1 MDTTPLSL
9 SQLGNM
15 VKQAIAVSMPD
26 SVWVVAEI
34 AEFREQRNGHCYLE
48 LIEKDAT
55 GGQIAARMK
64 ANIWAYTYR
73 LLKPYFETT
82 TRQQLMPGIK
92 VLVKA
97 TVEYQ
102 EVFGLSLNIRDID
115 PSFTLGD
122 IERRRRQIIARLQE
136 EGVLEMNKELAM
148 PMVVQRIAVVSSPTA
163 AGYEDFVNQLTGN
176 SAHVKYYHKLFP
188 AIMQG
193 EQTEAS
199 VIAALDKIYE
209 HESLFDVVVVIRG
222 GGAAA
227 DLMSFDSYDMAV
239 NMAQFPIPVLT
250 GIGHERDFTVADLV
264 AHTHLKTPTAV
275 AEFIVGHNQQ
285 FVDWLNDASEGLVD
299 LSVLFLNGRKELF
312 AQLSGKVVPAVNR
325 HLALQRNRLVRVADK
340 MHYLGLAFV
349 ASQKGRIVRCNDRLL
364 LGTQSKIKL
373 ELNRCMKLSG
383 DLSKGVGRLLLHQ
396 QQKINHLDE
405 LARLSDPRVLLKR
418 GYSITMHNGKVV
430 KSATQLAEGD
440 VLKTI
445 VDQGVITSAVSHLK
459 N

>member
-1 MDTTPLSL
+1 METAPLSL
-9 SQLGNM
+9 SQLGNL
-15 VKQAIAVSMPD
+15 VKQAIAVSMPE

-34 AEFREQRNGHCYLE
+34 AEFREHRNGHCYLE

-136 EGVLEMNKELAM
+136 EGVLEMNKELAL
-148 PMVVQRIAVVSSPTA
+148 PMVVQRIAVVSSPSA

-176 SAHVKYYHKLFP
+176 NAHVKYYHKLFP

-209 HESLFDVVVVIRG
+209 HESFFDVVVVIRG

-275 AEFIVGHNQQ
+275 AEFIVDHNQQ

-299 LSVLFLNGRKELF
+299 LSISFLAGQKELF

-325 HLALQRNRLVRVADK
+325 HLTLQKNRLVRVADK
-340 MHYLGLAFV
+340 MHYLGSAFV

-364 LGTQSKIKL
+364 MGTQSKIKS

-383 DLSKGVGRLLLHQ
+383 DLSKGVRRLMVHQ

-405 LARLSDPRVLLKR
+405 LARLNDPRVLHKR

-430 KSATQLAEGD
+430 KSAVQLAEGD

-445 VDQGVITSAVSHLK
+445 VDQGEVTSVVLHLK